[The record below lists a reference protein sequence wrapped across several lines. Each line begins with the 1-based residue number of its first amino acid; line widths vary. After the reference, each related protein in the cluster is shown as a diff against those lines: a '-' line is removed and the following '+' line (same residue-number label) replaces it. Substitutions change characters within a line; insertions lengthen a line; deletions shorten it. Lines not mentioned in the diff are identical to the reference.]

1 MELSVSGRKPFI
13 SREAKALIRLCG
25 SIPTI
30 PSNPV
35 CRPDLLDEFSRNT
48 GSDLFHASKSRELVT
63 GFPGFLIDVEGV
75 TDQPLIL
82 AGHYERT
89 CKQGFLDPAEVFS
102 EAVLLALCKNRLI
115 LIQASDESLCGLAN
129 KSKGR

>member
-1 MELSVSGRKPFI
+1 M
-13 SREAKALIRLCG
+13 
-25 SIPTI
+25 
-30 PSNPV
+30 
-35 CRPDLLDEFSRNT
+35 
-48 GSDLFHASKSRELVT
+48 FHASKSRELVT

-75 TDQPLIL
+75 TDQSLIL
-82 AGHYERT
+82 AGLYERT